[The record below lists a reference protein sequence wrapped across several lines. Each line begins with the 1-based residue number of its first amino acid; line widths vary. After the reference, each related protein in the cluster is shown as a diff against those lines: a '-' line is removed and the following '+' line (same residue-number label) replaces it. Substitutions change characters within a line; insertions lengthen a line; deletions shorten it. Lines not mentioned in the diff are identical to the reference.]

1 MREHSATP
9 AGAERLALLRRSAEP
24 LPDPD
29 SAEFAAL
36 FDRYADARVVLIGEA
51 SHGTAEFYRTRAAIT
66 RCLIERH
73 GFDIVAVEA
82 DWPDAAQIDRQVR
95 HLEPPAWHQ
104 HAFQRFPTWMWR
116 NREVA
121 AFCDWLSRHNR
132 HLPSERRVEF
142 RGLDVYSLGASIRAV
157 LDYLDRT
164 DAQAAQ
170 AARQRYGCLTPW
182 QDRPT
187 LYGRN
192 VLHGLASCEDAV
204 VEQLRTLLERRLE
217 RLGQDGEAFF
227 DAAQNARVV
236 QAAEQ
241 YYRVM
246 YHGSTASWNL
256 RDQHMFETLR
266 SLLESRGPDARAVV
280 WAHNSHLGDAAAT
293 EMGLRGELNLGH
305 LCRGEFGDAAYLVG
319 FGTDHGTVA
328 AAADWDEP
336 MQVMRVRPAHPESYE
351 YLCGLSAVLA
361 FCLPLRHAARPEL
374 RVELT
379 GPRLER
385 AIGVVYRPEAER
397 EGHYFHASLPRQF
410 DEYIWFDETR
420 AVHALGGAPAV
431 PPPEPS
437 RLGA

>member
-170 AARQRYGCLTPW
+170 AARLRYGCLTPW

-204 VEQLRTLLERRLE
+204 VEQLRALLDRRLE
-217 RLGQDGEAFF
+217 RLGQGIGLD
-227 DAAQNARVV
+227 R
-236 QAAEQ
+236 
-241 YYRVM
+241 
-246 YHGSTASWNL
+246 
-256 RDQHMFETLR
+256 
-266 SLLESRGPDARAVV
+266 LLEVVRHPRPHGREEERLGERRPHGQHPLAGVRLRQELYQLDPEFGIVLQVYEEEVRAHLAHGPDLLLAELSKVDRQLQRDAESPPALHQRLAETVTEPDIGRDDGDPDLAFSHVRRLSRLFDELKLLDQRAGGRRERTRALGEEQEARADGVD
-280 WAHNSHLGDAAAT
+280 LGV
-293 EMGLRGELNLGH
+293 EL
-305 LCRGEFGDAAYLVG
+305 
-319 FGTDHGTVA
+319 DH
-328 AAADWDEP
+328 D
-336 MQVMRVRPAHPESYE
+336 
-351 YLCGLSAVLA
+351 GLS
-361 FCLPLRHAARPEL
+361 RAR
-374 RVELT
+374 
-379 GPRLER
+379 R
-385 AIGVVYRPEAER
+385 ALDR
-397 EGHYFHASLPRQF
+397 EGREHQERRR
-410 DEYIWFDETR
+410 R
-420 AVHALGGAPAV
+420 AHEVIIG
-431 PPPEPS
+431 S
-437 RLGA
+437 C